1 MCQSEILCSQYSST
15 SSIMKELAL
24 ARRGTL
30 RLATRNSKPGREAA
44 THVWWVLWKAAHAIE
59 QNAVRSVSALAL
71 GLSEFAVLE
80 VLLHKGP
87 QPVNVIGEKV
97 LLTSGS
103 ITAAVDRLEAR
114 GLVRR
119 GNDPKDRR
127 ARIVHLTRAGR
138 KLIACAFG
146 EHSRRMEEAVG
157 VLSLAE

>member
-1 MCQSEILCSQYSST
+1 MT
-15 SSIMKELAL
+15 SDTS
-24 ARRGTL
+24 GVHV
-30 RLATRNSKPGREAA
+30 RL
-44 THVWWVLWKAAHAIE
+44 VLWKAERAMEAVDRRSIE
-59 QNAVRSVSALAL
+59 KLGL
-71 GLSEFAVLE
+71 GLSDFAVLE
-80 VLLHKGP
+80 MLLHKGP
-87 QPVNVIGEKV
+87 QPVNTIGTKV

-157 VLSLAE
+157 VLSVAERATLVRLLKKLGKSLDAGA